1 MAISIEIRNG
11 YVYLV
16 EAKVSKDSITIKRTH
31 SFEYPDS
38 WVDSQGIREVED
50 FALLLSENLKENGF
64 KDRAVTICVNN
75 PSIVYRELQV
85 PRIDEKRMP
94 FIVRGEM
101 MNALNL
107 TPNYIMDYVVLDEVE
122 GKEEGTPLYRV
133 LAVAMPEEAIESYI
147 ELMKKAKLSIK
158 AIDSATNSIIKL
170 VQEAEVITE
179 DQVIVADVG
188 NGHLRLYL
196 FEDHKYVLSRNT
208 RLMTLTDDNKEEIV
222 TIVEENINKMIQF
235 SYTRANSR
243 GVKRIILMGLDE
255 LLPSIQ
261 KNTFE
266 NLIVP
271 CEIFSKPHFVE
282 LAQGNN
288 FLAKYVNALGALV
301 RK

>member
-1 MAISIEIRNG
+1 MALSIEIRNG

-16 EAKVSKDSITIKRTH
+16 EAKVSKETITLKRTH
-31 SFEYPDS
+31 SFEYPES
-38 WVDSQGIREVED
+38 WVDAQGIREIED

-64 KDRAVTICVNN
+64 KDRAVSVCVNN

-94 FIVRGEM
+94 FIVRSEM

-107 TPNYIMDYVVLDEVE
+107 TPNYIMDYIILDEME
-122 GKEEGTPLYRV
+122 GIDEGTPLYRV
-133 LAVAMPEEAIESYI
+133 LAVAMPQEAIESYI
-147 ELMKKAKLSIK
+147 ELMRRAKLNIK
-158 AIDSATNSIIKL
+158 SIDSATNSIIKL
-170 VQEAEVITE
+170 VAESEVITE

-196 FEDHKYVLSRNT
+196 FEDQKYVLSRNT
-208 RLMTLTDDNKEEIV
+208 RLMAYNSDNKDEIV
-222 TIVEENINKMIQF
+222 AIVEDNINKMIQF
-235 SYTRANSR
+235 SYTRVNSR
-243 GVKRIILMGLDE
+243 GVKKIILMGLDE

-271 CEIFSKPHFVE
+271 CDIFEKPDFVE
-282 LAQGNN
+282 MASGAD

>member
-1 MAISIEIRNG
+1 MALSIEIRNG

-16 EAKVSKDSITIKRTH
+16 EAKVSKDLIALKKMH
-31 SFEYPDS
+31 SFEYPES
-38 WVDSQGIREVED
+38 WVDAQGIREIED
-50 FALLLSENLKENGF
+50 FSLLLTENLKENGF
-64 KDRAVTICVNN
+64 KDRSVTVCVNN
-75 PSIVYRELQV
+75 PSIVYRELLV

-94 FIVRGEM
+94 FIVRSEM

-122 GKEEGTPLYRV
+122 GAEEGTPLYRV
-133 LAVAMPEEAIESYI
+133 LAVAMLEEAIESYI
-147 ELMKKAKLSIK
+147 ELMKKSKLSIK
-158 AIDSATNSIIKL
+158 SIDSATNVIIKL
-170 VQEAEVITE
+170 VNESEVITE

-196 FEDHKYVLSRNT
+196 FEDQKYVLSRNT
-208 RLMTLTDDNKEEIV
+208 RLMSFTGDNKDEIV
-222 TIVEENINKMIQF
+222 SIVEENINKMIQF

-243 GVKRIILMGLDE
+243 GVKRIILMGLDD
-255 LLPSIQ
+255 LLPEIQ

-271 CEIFSKPHFVE
+271 CDIFSKPHFVE
-282 LAQGNN
+282 MAQGND
-288 FLAKYVNALGALV
+288 FLVKYVNALGALV